1 MVDTFGGV
9 DVLVDIIGE
18 ARWGS
23 VLEFTDEDWEWS
35 IGTNL
40 RQAFLL
46 MQAAGKQM
54 VAQGTGGA
62 MAFVAS
68 VDAMFA
74 ATNHL
79 AYGAAKAGL
88 LSLVKTFAQELG
100 PERIRVNAVLP
111 GAVGIE
117 TVDEPEPTYGGP
129 MQPLRHPDKDD
140 IAKALTFF
148 VSDLSSAVTGQALPV
163 DGGASIKTPWG
174 GGATTPA
181 PPADS
186 AQLTHRIRRHRPRP
200 RHPTT
205 LRHPRDPRTGQE
217 SPMKLDLLYE
227 VQAPKPWPDKPY
239 PYNQREAEQAAW
251 FEAIEQIKLADT
263 LGFGTVWVVEHHFRI
278 ERSHMPTN
286 DVFLAALSQVTNDIR
301 LGFGVTLTPHKFATR
316 CTPPRRSRPST
327 C

>member
-1 MVDTFGGV
+1 MLEFGLDGRRAIVAGAGHRPPRPGIGRAAAKALAEAGARVVCLDLDAGRAEAVAAEIRAGGGEAISVVADVTTRAGVDAAIAQVVDAFGGV

-68 VDAMFA
+68 VDAIFA

-117 TVDEPEPTYGGP
+117 TTDEPEPTYGGP

-174 GGATTPA
+174 GGPTMPA
-181 PPADS
+181 PP
-186 AQLTHRIRRHRPRP
+186 R
-200 RHPTT
+200 
-205 LRHPRDPRTGQE
+205 
-217 SPMKLDLLYE
+217 
-227 VQAPKPWPDKPY
+227 
-239 PYNQREAEQAAW
+239 
-251 FEAIEQIKLADT
+251 
-263 LGFGTVWVVEHHFRI
+263 
-278 ERSHMPTN
+278 
-286 DVFLAALSQVTNDIR
+286 
-301 LGFGVTLTPHKFATR
+301 
-316 CTPPRRSRPST
+316 
-327 C
+327 